1 VPCIVD
7 FKIRFKVG
15 IKYDKVKYST
25 VIKYR
30 SNILLKDTDKQIN
43 SFVIASLQFIIL
55 FMKNFTNCTMVN
67 TGIDGGLNTKH
78 YMQILPHAFLF
89 GIERTRQTDHK
100 ITRVV

>member
-15 IKYDKVKYST
+15 MKYNTVKYST

-43 SFVIASLQFIIL
+43 SFVMNFIAIHNIIHETFYKL
-55 FMKNFTNCTMVN
+55 YY
-67 TGIDGGLNTKH
+67 GE
-78 YMQILPHAFLF
+78 Y
-89 GIERTRQTDHK
+89 RY
-100 ITRVV
+100 